1 MRFTFL
7 SILIACSSK
16 TIPEAAQCGEME
28 QDIFLSCLDA
38 QCSASY
44 QQSLAGTDACAVDG
58 STNTISVEASGSCGF
73 SSSGSCFVIC
83 DCPEG
88 AVLAVDVEEMDDG
101 DDEGDDESSVECLTV
116 DSPEWTALQAEV
128 TGLKSNVTD
137 LTSQLDTLS
146 MNVGRIDL
154 NVDNLSAAVDEHSTD
169 LESLHTQT
177 DALDAAVG
185 DTPVVIS
192 SWQISCVESLPLVVY
207 WWNPYPSYYTETV
220 TDAEICVIG
229 YGFDSNDPPYS
240 VGFVSYQDYTAAF
253 YTQPVDSGIMQNCN
267 AELGNPYCFY
277 GQAVDY
283 PYTILD
289 TGELVTM
296 FGMARTDTTFIVT
309 IIDDKEY
316 FAP

>member
-7 SILIACSSK
+7 SLLIACSSK

-83 DCPEG
+83 DCPDG
-88 AVLAVDVEEMDDG
+88 AVLAVDVEEMGDG
-101 DDEGDDESSVECLTV
+101 GDTDDESSAECLTV
-116 DSPEWTALQAEV
+116 DSPEWTALQNEMDGLRGSV
-128 TGLKSNVTD
+128 TN
-137 LTSQLDTLS
+137 LTSQLDTLA

-154 NVDNLSAAVDEHSTD
+154 DVDSLSTTVDEHSTD
-169 LESLHTQT
+169 LESLHAQT

-185 DTPVVIS
+185 STPGVIS
-192 SWQISCVESLPLVVY
+192 SWEIACVDYLP
-207 WWNPYPSYYTETV
+207 YTSTTWVTSTTYET
-220 TDAEICVIG
+220 TTKDIYACVIG
-229 YGFDSNDPPYS
+229 YGFDRADPPQ
-240 VGFVSYQDYTAAF
+240 FVYATKRYDVTPHYADIVSIT
-253 YTQPVDSGIMQNCN
+253 SGYVESCSQ
-267 AELGNPYCFY
+267 ELGNDFCFT
-277 GQAVDY
+277 GQPASAG
-283 PYTILD
+283 YTI
-289 TGELVTM
+289 TGAGELLID
-296 FGMARTDTTFIVT
+296 TDILDVGYTYQII

-316 FAP
+316 FVP